1 MCTIIPI
8 YFGNKSHIE
17 LTQIYIWFGLQSLHH
32 KTFFPY
38 FSFIIDQCDM
48 SWVVCKLQLY
58 KCEIFAVDILLCC
71 NTRTHTTIVI
81 ETVHLILRCVFLQNF
96 LASNKFNQ
104 KIVLLI
110 QKFSN
115 KNIFQKYLDDFWLTK
130 LTMKTQI
137 LPSLWLFLYTKLEIW
152 KPYWFM

>member
-1 MCTIIPI
+1 MSIFVAFLENMNFNKIKMCTIIPI

-17 LTQIYIWFGLQSLHH
+17 LTQIYIWFGLQSLDYNI
-32 KTFFPY
+32 FSY
-38 FSFIIDQCDM
+38 FSSITDQCDM

-104 KIVLLI
+104 NIVLLI
-110 QKFSN
+110 QNFSN
-115 KNIFQKYLDDFWLTK
+115 KNISKN
-130 LTMKTQI
+130 I
-137 LPSLWLFLYTKLEIW
+137 
-152 KPYWFM
+152 